1 MSDNIENLNDSMS
14 LEGADAAAA
23 ASLGLTAP
31 AAPTDPPP
39 LAPVQAPASEAAPV
53 PGPEVEPGL
62 ADATSTRRDCTTPSC
77 YKVREHGTR
86 K

>member
-39 LAPVQAPASEAAPV
+39 LAQVPAVPDTTPASTTA
-53 PGPEVEPGL
+53 L
-62 ADATSTRRDCTTPSC
+62 DHHSTPTGRNR
-77 YKVREHGTR
+77 
-86 K
+86 